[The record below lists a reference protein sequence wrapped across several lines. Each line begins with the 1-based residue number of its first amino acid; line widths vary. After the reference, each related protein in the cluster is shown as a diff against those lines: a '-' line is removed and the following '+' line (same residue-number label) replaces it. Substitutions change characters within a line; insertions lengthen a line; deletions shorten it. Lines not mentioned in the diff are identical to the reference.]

1 MANHDLTSPPSPDS
15 GTSIGSSS
23 SISPDA
29 AALIAPWTGPF
40 GGVPPWDEVRPDAFP
55 EAFDAAI
62 AASAEEI
69 EAIAANP
76 EPPTIDN
83 TIVALESAGRA
94 LERVSV
100 LFGVHAAN
108 LNLGPI
114 PDIQR
119 QVGPKLAAYSDSIVQ
134 NQQLFA
140 RIKTVYEAAV
150 QDPSIS
156 GATMRLVEDR
166 YRQFIRQGAQLDDAD
181 SERLSTINQELAGLF
196 TEFAQNVLGD
206 EANLVTWIEDE
217 AQLDGLAPSVVDGL
231 AAAAGD
237 RDRPG
242 AWAVLNTRSSMEP
255 VLTTATDRALRE
267 QVWRTYYG
275 RGDQSGPNDNKPI
288 ITRILQLRAERAQL
302 LGYETHAHWRLE
314 VAMAKTPEAAMEL
327 MLNVWPKARARAV
340 EEVADMQRVA
350 DREAQSQSQTRTGSE
365 AATPITIEPWDYRFY
380 AEKVRKEQFDL
391 DFGQVKPYL
400 QLEKLI
406 EAMLWCST
414 ELYGLQYT
422 PVEDTPAGSVPVFHP
437 DVRVWEVTNAD
448 GGHVGLWYLDPY
460 AREGKL
466 SGAWMNAYRDQERI
480 HTPITTIVSNNSN
493 FIRAAEGE
501 PILVSWDDARTL
513 FHEFGHALHGLLSD
527 VDYPSQSGTSVS
539 RDYVE
544 FPSQINEHW
553 LATTE
558 VLNRFCR
565 HYETDEPMPQELID
579 RIKRA
584 ETFNQGFDTVEY
596 LASALIDMKLH
607 LAGAVE
613 IEPDGFE
620 RDTLAELGM
629 PPQIVMRH
637 RTPQFAH
644 VFSGDAYSAGYYSY
658 LWADALTADAA
669 EAFEEADGY
678 FDAAVAQRLRDSVF
692 SVGDTIDPAESF
704 RRFRGRDDD
713 TDALLRKRG
722 FPVG

>member
-1 MANHDLTSPPSPDS
+1 MAEHDLNPPADLSA
-15 GTSIGSSS
+15 G
-23 SISPDA
+23 A
-29 AALIAPWTGPF
+29 AALLAEWAGPF
-40 GGVPPWDEVRPDAFP
+40 GGVPPWDAVDPNAFP
-55 EAFDAAI
+55 EAFEAAI
-62 AASAEEI
+62 AMANDEI
-69 EAIAANP
+69 AAIANNP
-76 EPPTIDN
+76 EPPTVDN
-83 TIVALESAGRA
+83 TVVALETAGRA

-100 LFGVHAAN
+100 MFWVHAAN

-114 PDIQR
+114 PDIER
-119 QVGPKLAAYSDSIVQ
+119 EVGPKLAAYSDSIVQ
-134 NQQLFA
+134 NPALFA
-140 RIKTVYEAAV
+140 RIKAVHEDAV
-150 QDPSIS
+150 QRAAGDNPLD
-156 GATMRLVEDR
+156 GPTMRLVEDR
-166 YRQFIRQGAQLDDAD
+166 HRQFVRQGAELSDEQKA
-181 SERLSTINQELAGLF
+181 RLSTINQELAGLF
-196 TEFAQNVLGD
+196 TEFAQNVLHD
-206 EANLVTWIEDE
+206 ESNLVTWIDDP
-217 AQLDGLAPSVVDGL
+217 AKLDGLAPSIVDGL
-231 AAAAGD
+231 AAAAAEQG
-237 RDRPG
+237 RPE
-242 AWAVLNTRSSMEP
+242 AWAIRNTRSSMEP
-255 VLTTATDRALRE
+255 VLTAATDRALRE

-288 ITRILQLRAERAQL
+288 ITEILKLRAERARL
-302 LGYETHAHWRLE
+302 LGYDTHAHWRLE

-327 MLNVWPKARARAV
+327 MLNVWPKARARAA
-340 EEVADMQRVA
+340 EEVADMQRIA
-350 DREAQSQSQTRTGSE
+350 DAE
-365 AATPITIEPWDYRFY
+365 AASGSGPAITIEPWDYRFY

-391 DFGQVKPYL
+391 DFGEVKPYL

-422 PVEDTPAGSVPVFHP
+422 PVEDTPAGAVPVFHP
-437 DVRVWEVTNAD
+437 DVRVWEVTGRD

-460 AREGKL
+460 GRDGKL
-466 SGAWMNAYRDQERI
+466 SGAWMNAYRDQERV
-480 HTPITTIVSNNSN
+480 HSPITTIVSNNSN
-493 FIRAAEGE
+493 FVKAAEGE
-501 PILVSWDDARTL
+501 PVLISWDDARTL

-527 VDYPSQSGTSVS
+527 VEYPSQSGTSVS

-565 HYETDEPMPQELID
+565 HHETDQPMPQELID

-607 LAGAVE
+607 LAGGAE
-613 IEPDGFE
+613 IDPEVFE

-629 PPQIVMRH
+629 PSEIVMRH

-644 VFSGDAYSAGYYSY
+644 VFSGDSYSAGYYSY
-658 LWADALTADAA
+658 LWSDALTADAA
-669 EAFEEADGY
+669 EAFEEANGY
-678 FDAAVAQRLRDSVF
+678 FDQAVAQRLRDSVF

-704 RRFRGRDDD
+704 RRFRGRDVD